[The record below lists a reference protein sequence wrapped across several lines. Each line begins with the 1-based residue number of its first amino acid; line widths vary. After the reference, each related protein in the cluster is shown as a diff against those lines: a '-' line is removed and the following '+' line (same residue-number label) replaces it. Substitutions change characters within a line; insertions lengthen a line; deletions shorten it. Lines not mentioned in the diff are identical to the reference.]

1 MVISSSACAVFVGRS
16 RPDSSVVEHFH
27 GKEGVDSSILSR
39 GSAAGELRWLEHTT
53 HNRGVAGSSPASAT
67 SCPKAI

>member
-1 MVISSSACAVFVGRS
+1 MNAASK

-39 GSAAGELRWLEHTT
+39 GSDQPNFWLVKLQHLVWVPAAG
-53 HNRGVAGSSPASAT
+53 
-67 SCPKAI
+67 